1 MVASLPNKL
10 GIKEG
15 MRAFFV
21 NAPADVIEAI
31 GSPGLDV
38 AAKLAGRFDYIHV
51 FSKSQAELEDFFSRL
66 KEHLK
71 PKGMVW
77 ISWPKHRQL
86 GTDLTMAN
94 IIKIGYDHGLVE
106 SKCVSVDAIWS
117 GIKFTLPIQGKA
129 YNNKYGQLKRE

>member
-1 MVASLPNKL
+1 
-10 GIKEG
+10 

-21 NAPADVIEAI
+21 NAPSEVIEAM

-38 AAKLAGRFDYIHV
+38 AAKLAGQFDYIHV
-51 FSKSQAELEDFFSRL
+51 FTKSQTELEDIFLRL
-66 KEHLK
+66 KDHVK
-71 PKGMVW
+71 SNGMVW
-77 ISWPKHRQL
+77 ISWPKRRQL

-117 GIKFTLPIQGKA
+117 GIKFTLPIQGKV